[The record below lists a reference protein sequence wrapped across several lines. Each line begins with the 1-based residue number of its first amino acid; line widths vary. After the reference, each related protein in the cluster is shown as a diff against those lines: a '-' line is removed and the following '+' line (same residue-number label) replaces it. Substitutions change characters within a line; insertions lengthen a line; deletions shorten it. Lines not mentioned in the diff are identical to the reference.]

1 MATLSLGK
9 TYKQKVLLL
18 LVGSLLF
25 AILAWYLSFSKTY
38 IEYKKMRQAT
48 AQIQASGQLN
58 QEIQQL
64 EKQLAAFKKDSL
76 AQSFSQERLYE
87 LVTDWCQK
95 NNLAI
100 EAMPQAEIVE
110 QEGYRI
116 FTNELRLKGAF
127 IQLVELMYA
136 LERTYKIGQLVYGHF
151 SLVKNRETK
160 RIELIANLHLKNIES
175 ISKK

>member
-64 EKQLAAFKKDSL
+64 ETNL
-76 AQSFSQERLYE
+76 SFFS
-87 LVTDWCQK
+87 
-95 NNLAI
+95 N
-100 EAMPQAEIVE
+100 
-110 QEGYRI
+110 
-116 FTNELRLKGAF
+116 
-127 IQLVELMYA
+127 A
-136 LERTYKIGQLVYGHF
+136 LGI
-151 SLVKNRETK
+151 
-160 RIELIANLHLKNIES
+160 
-175 ISKK
+175 